1 MPDTNDAPL
10 RIVHTESSL
19 GWGGQEIRTLT
30 ESVGMMQRGHQVS
43 LLCPSEARIFAAAKA
58 RDIPV
63 QALRIGRKRVRGLLD
78 IARWLRH
85 HPVDVV
91 ITHSS
96 TDSWLAAMACRLLS
110 PPPPI
115 IRLRHISAP
124 VPRNLPTRWL
134 YTQGCRHIVTT
145 GDALRLQLIR
155 DNHFPAARITSIPTG
170 IDLKQFV
177 PGNQGQVRQGLGLST
192 ERFIIGIVATL
203 RSWKGHAYL
212 LEAIASLN
220 RRDLHLLI
228 VGDGPQRDN
237 LEKQVQ
243 ALQLASNVTF
253 AGNQEDVVPWL
264 QACDMF
270 VLPSYANEGVPQS
283 LMQAMACGV
292 PVISTPVGSI
302 EEIIQHQVTGLLVP
316 PKDPVL
322 LANALESLLNDAN
335 LRTTLRLNA
344 LRYARQYFSL
354 GMMLDRMEQVIRH
367 ATFMKP

>member
-1 MPDTNDAPL
+1 MSDTNDSPL

-30 ESVGMMQRGHQVS
+30 EAMGMIQRGHQVS
-43 LLCPSEARIFAAAKA
+43 LLCPSEARIFAAAQA
-58 RDIPV
+58 RNIPV
-63 QALRIGRKRVRGLLD
+63 QAVRIGRKRVRGMLD
-78 IARWLRH
+78 VARWLRH
-85 HPVDVV
+85 NPVDVA

-96 TDSWLAAMACRLLS
+96 TDSWLTATACRLLS
-110 PPPPI
+110 QPPPI

-134 YTQGCRHIVTT
+134 YTRGCRHIVTT
-145 GDALRLQLIR
+145 GNALRLQLIR

-170 IDLKQFV
+170 LDLKQFV
-177 PGNQGQVRQGLGLST
+177 PGNQAQVRQELGLSQ
-192 ERFIIGIVATL
+192 ERFVIGIVATL

-212 LEAIASLN
+212 LEAIAALARN
-220 RRDLHLLI
+220 DLHLLI

-237 LEKQVQ
+237 LEKQVKT
-243 ALQLASNVTF
+243 LQLTENVTLT
-253 AGNQEDVVPWL
+253 GNQENVVPWL

-270 VLPSYANEGVPQS
+270 ALPSYANEGVPQS

-316 PKDPVL
+316 PKDSVA
-322 LANALESLLNDAN
+322 LARALELLLDDLN
-335 LRTTLRLNA
+335 LRNTLRLNA
-344 LRYARQYFSL
+344 LRFARQHFSL
-354 GMMLDRMEQVIRH
+354 GVMLDRMEQVIRH
-367 ATFMKP
+367 ATFMNP